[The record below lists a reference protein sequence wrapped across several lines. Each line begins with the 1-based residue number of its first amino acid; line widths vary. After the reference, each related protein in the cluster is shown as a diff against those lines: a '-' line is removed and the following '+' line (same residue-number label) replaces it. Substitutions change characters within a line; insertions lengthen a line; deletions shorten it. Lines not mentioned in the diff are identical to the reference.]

1 MEEKENIYFAKK
13 EKKNGEGKARKSTE
27 RDYVTI
33 GRHKDTQPN
42 KDEEEGYNFGLR
54 IHIWR
59 RIIFCQWRRR
69 KGKKSLEENVTMA
82 HRQRDRHCGDSARIL
97 DPEFAI

>member
-1 MEEKENIYFAKK
+1 M
-13 EKKNGEGKARKSTE
+13 GGHT
-27 RDYVTI
+27 
-33 GRHKDTQPN
+33 DTQPN

-82 HRQRDRHCGDSARIL
+82 HRQREHWGGGVCNSPDGVHDH
-97 DPEFAI
+97 